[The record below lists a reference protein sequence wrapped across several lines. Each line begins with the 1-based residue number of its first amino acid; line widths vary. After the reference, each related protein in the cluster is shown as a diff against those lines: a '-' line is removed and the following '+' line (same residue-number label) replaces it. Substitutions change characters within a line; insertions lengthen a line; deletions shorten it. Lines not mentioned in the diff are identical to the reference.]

1 MFDTMTATKILG
13 SICGAL
19 LFFVVLGFVGTNL
32 YSTPSGVLAI
42 AIEVDDP
49 DAAVAVVEEEEEVS
63 FEDLLASADLGRGE
77 RAWASC
83 RACHSLE
90 AGVNGVGPYMHGVV
104 GREVA
109 AVDGFNYSSAL
120 ESLDGVWDV
129 DALNAFLLRPS
140 DYAPGN
146 RMSYAGMPR
155 DQQRA
160 DLILFLKSLTD

>member
-19 LFFVVLGFVGTNL
+19 LFFVVLGFAASNL
-32 YSTPSGVLAI
+32 YSTPKGVVAI
-42 AIEVDDP
+42 AIELP
-49 DAAVAVVEEEEEVS
+49 DADASVEVVEVEAVS
-63 FEDLLASADLGRGE
+63 FEDLLASADIGRGE

-83 RACHSLE
+83 RACHALE
-90 AGVNGVGPYMHGVV
+90 DGVNGVGPHMYGIV
-104 GREVA
+104 GREKASVA
-109 AVDGFNYSSAL
+109 GFNYSNAL
-120 ESLDGVWDV
+120 ASMDGVWDV

-146 RMSYAGMPR
+146 RMSFAGISR

-160 DLILFLKSLTD
+160 DLILFLQSIGD